1 MMIDSEYKFYM
12 QQCTKEGVLIDGTL
26 KDLEMDFDGLRYAKC
41 VGLNNYGAAK
51 NVYTEKYADSGT
63 LRSYVPDEVYNEA
76 IDVTFTFYFFGDAAT
91 RQRSFHAFMDYLRTG
106 YHVYWDTARNR
117 KFQFIPPMQ
126 AVSPSDEMWY
136 GSRPY
141 FKVDLKL
148 QTIKGWTETA

>member
-1 MMIDSEYKFYM
+1 MSDSEYKFYM

-26 KDLEMDFDGLRYAKC
+26 KDLERDFEGLRYAKC
-41 VGLNNYGAAK
+41 EGLNNYGAAK
-51 NVYTEKYADSGT
+51 NIYTEVYADSDK
-63 LRSYVPDEVYNEA
+63 LRTYVPNEVCHEA
-76 IDVTFTFYFFGDAAT
+76 IDVAFTFYFFGDAAT

-141 FKVDLKL
+141 FKVELTLKGVR
-148 QTIKGWTETA
+148 GWTEQA